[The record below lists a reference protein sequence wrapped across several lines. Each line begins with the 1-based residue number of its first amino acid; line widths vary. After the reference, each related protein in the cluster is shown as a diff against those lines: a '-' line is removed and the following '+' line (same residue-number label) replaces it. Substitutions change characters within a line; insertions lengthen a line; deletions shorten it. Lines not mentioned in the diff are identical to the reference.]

1 MRLVAPALAFVCLLQ
16 CAARRHLVITATE
29 CLETGCRGGGDN
41 PREVWV
47 QMGEVSPGEVAVA
60 LDFASLRADGPE
72 RLVWVRMVYAEN
84 GSSSPIQERRH
95 LILNCVRDEYV
106 VNFVETTMPD
116 GTVLPSPVQG
126 PPVPLRPGSR
136 ADAMLEAICA
146 PGAMDRIKR
155 IADAVLAARGQ
166 GSALPLSRKD
176 LGNSTV
182 YEFSQSFADQPDG
195 SAAKGVD

>member
-1 MRLVAPALAFVCLLQ
+1 MRPVALALASVCLLQ

-29 CLETGCRGGGDN
+29 CLETGCREGGDN

-72 RLVWVRMVYAEN
+72 RLLWVRIVYGEN
-84 GSSSPIQERRH
+84 GPSSPIQERRH
-95 LILNCVRDEYV
+95 LVLNCVRDEYV
-106 VNFVETTMPD
+106 VNFIETTMPD
-116 GTVLPSPVQG
+116 GTVFPSPVQG
-126 PPVPLRPGSR
+126 PAVPLRPGSR

-146 PGAMDRIKR
+146 PGSMDRIKR
-155 IADAVLAARGQ
+155 VAEAVLAARGQ

-182 YEFSQSFADQPDG
+182 YEFSQSFTDQPDG
-195 SAAKGVD
+195 SASKGVD

>member
-1 MRLVAPALAFVCLLQ
+1 MRLVALALASVCLVQ
-16 CAARRHLVITATE
+16 CAAKRHLVITATE
-29 CLETGCRGGGDN
+29 CLETGCREGGDN

-47 QMGEVSPGEVAVA
+47 QMGEVSPSEVAVA

-72 RLVWVRMVYAEN
+72 RLVWVRIVYAES

-95 LILNCVRDEYV
+95 LVLNCVRDEYV
-106 VNFVETTMPD
+106 VNFAETTFAD
-116 GTVLPSPVQG
+116 GTVSASSVAG
-126 PPVPLRPGSR
+126 APVPLRPGTR
-136 ADAMLEAICA
+136 GDAMLEAICA
-146 PGAMDRIKR
+146 PGAMERIKR
-155 IADAVLAARGQ
+155 VADSVLAARGQ